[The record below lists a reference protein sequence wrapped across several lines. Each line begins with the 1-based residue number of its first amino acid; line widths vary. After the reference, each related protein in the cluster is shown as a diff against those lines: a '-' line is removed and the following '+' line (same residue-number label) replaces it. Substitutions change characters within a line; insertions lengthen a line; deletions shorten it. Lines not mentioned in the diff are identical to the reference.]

1 MVENGGGAEH
11 GGSPRFLWEYLLI
24 RGTLGESGLGSGKLW
39 LAGCGGEGSCS
50 FSDSL
55 GL

>member
-1 MVENGGGAEH
+1 MGNSREH
-11 GGSPRFLWEYLLI
+11 LLI
-24 RGTLGESGLGSGKLW
+24 RGTLGESKVGSGQ
-39 LAGCGGEGSCS
+39 AGAGSGGEDSCS